1 MNKLK
6 VKLREPRHVYPKVTV
21 IPLIECGLDDLGY
34 RGTSVAGGSSAGR
47 GLDLDRR
54 HSSDR
59 RRHTTWLLVASHSP
73 RLLVK
78 GGSS

>member
-6 VKLREPRHVYPKVTV
+6 VKLREPRHVHPKVTV
-21 IPLIECGLDDLGY
+21 IPLTECGLDDLVY

-54 HSSDR
+54 HRFDR
-59 RRHTTWLLVASHSP
+59 HCDPVVILVATTP
-73 RLLVK
+73 RRLALR
-78 GGSS
+78 GGR